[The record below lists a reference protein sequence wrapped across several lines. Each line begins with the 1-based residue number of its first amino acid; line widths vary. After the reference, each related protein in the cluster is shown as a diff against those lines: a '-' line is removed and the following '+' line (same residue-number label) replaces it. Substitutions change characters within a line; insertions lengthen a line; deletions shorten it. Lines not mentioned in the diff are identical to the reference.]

1 MQKVLAEKARGAE
14 VQRCRLAMNVRQA
27 AAEAGVGHDSIYD
40 GIRSGAL
47 EARKLGRRT
56 IITRDALER
65 FIAALPRL
73 ELPPAHGP
81 AERQEGP
88 TDGARNS

>member
-1 MQKVLAEKARGAE
+1 MQKVLAEKTLALKRGAE
-14 VQRCRLAMNVRQA
+14 AQRCRLAMNVRQA

-65 FIAALPRL
+65 FIATLPRL
-73 ELPPAHGP
+73 ELPP
-81 AERQEGP
+81 R
-88 TDGARNS
+88 DGAGGANGQAV

>member
-1 MQKVLAEKARGAE
+1 MQRVPAPKNAAEE
-14 VQRCRLAMNVRQA
+14 QRCRLAMNVRQA

-65 FIAALPRL
+65 FIATLPRL
-73 ELPPAHGP
+73 ELPP
-81 AERQEGP
+81 R
-88 TDGARNS
+88 DGAGGANGNPV